1 MFLQPPVRSSL
12 AEEGA
17 EGFFDLADGNE
28 FDVELFAVEGRE
40 VVFGD
45 DDVLESQLLGLADA
59 LFDAGDRANF
69 ATESNLAS

>member
-28 FDVELFAVEGRE
+28 FDVELLAVEGRE
-40 VVFGD
+40 VVFRYD
-45 DDVLESQLLGLADA
+45 DMLEA
-59 LFDAGDRANF
+59 
-69 ATESNLAS
+69 